1 MNTAPPRYRE
11 AQSIDS
17 QALRPAARFSSLN
30 QWLAWQERLHPQAI
44 DLGLDRVKAV
54 LTRLGISRPAPIVVT
69 VAGTNG
75 KGSTVAFMD
84 AILRAQG
91 YRTATYTSP
100 HLLRYNERVRID
112 GQQVGDSSLCE
123 AFAEIDGARLDTS
136 LTYFEFGTLAALA
149 LFQRA
154 SLDVALLEVGM
165 GGRLD
170 AVNCIDPDV
179 AVVTALDVDH
189 AAWLGEDREA
199 IALEKAGI
207 FRPGR
212 AAVCSD
218 PHPPTSLLARAEAVG
233 VDLCVLGAQFR
244 IERAR
249 REGWSWRGR
258 YWALD
263 ELPLPALEG
272 EFQLQNA
279 AGALMGMELLR
290 ESLPVSRQAVS
301 EGLRSVRLPGRC
313 QRVSGPVPCIV
324 DVAHNPQAARVLARH
339 LSLTRGPGR
348 TLAVFSMLG
357 DKDIAGVV
365 SAMSSCIDHWYLG
378 VLDGD
383 RVASAEQLTEALRD
397 HSPAVLDVCDGVPQ
411 AWRAA
416 TRAAAPGDRVV
427 VFGSFRTVAQVVQET
442 L

>member
-1 MNTAPPRYRE
+1 MNVVQPHYPQ
-11 AQSIDS
+11 AQQIHSKAVS
-17 QALRPAARFSSLN
+17 PGERFSSLN
-30 QWLAWQERLHPQAI
+30 QWLAWQEQLHPQAI
-44 DLGLDRVKAV
+44 DLGLDRMNSV
-54 LTRLGISRPAPIVVT
+54 LTRLGVSTPAPVVVT

-91 YRTATYTSP
+91 YRTAAYTSP
-100 HLLRYNERVRID
+100 HLLRYNERVRIN
-112 GQQVGDSSLCE
+112 GAEVGDSALCE
-123 AFAEIDGARLDTS
+123 VFAEIDGARCGS
-136 LTYFEFGTLAALA
+136 PLTYFEFGTLAALA

-170 AVNCIDPDV
+170 AVNCIDPDI

-189 AAWLGEDREA
+189 AAWLGADREA

-207 FRPGR
+207 FRAGR

-218 PHPPTSLLARAEAVG
+218 PHPPLSLLARAEALG

-244 IERAR
+244 FQHTAKQS
-249 REGWSWRGR
+249 WSWRGR
-258 YWALD
+258 HWIL
-263 ELPLPALEG
+263 EGLPLPALGG

-279 AGALMGMELLR
+279 AGALMAMELLR
-290 ESLPVSRQAVS
+290 EFLPVSAQAVS
-301 EGLRSVRLPGRC
+301 EGLRCVRLAGRC
-313 QRVSGPVPCIV
+313 QRVPGPVSCIA

-339 LSLTRGPGR
+339 LSLSRGPGR

-378 VLDGD
+378 VLEGD
-383 RVASAEQLTEALRD
+383 RVASAEQLTEAVRD
-397 HSPAVLDVCDGVPQ
+397 YSSAAFDVCDSVSQG
-411 AWRAA
+411 WRAA
-416 TRAAAPGDRVV
+416 TRAAGPGDRVV